1 MGYVENEILTLAKKQ
16 VGYKEDP
23 LGSNKTK
30 YARFFD
36 VEAWQFFN
44 TKKNPCYWC
53 SVFVIWLI
61 VQVLYPLLGKSYD
74 ACRKWLG
81 MPIPKLNEA
90 AGCKQFYG
98 YLKAKGWTVAKN
110 QGRAADI
117 IFFNTGAGSCAHVG
131 IIESV
136 ENGKYYTIEG
146 NKSNQVKRCS
156 YAINSSEIYAVV
168 HIDYSEFDKK
178 PEPEPLPIPT
188 PEPIVVPT
196 EKKYRVTGIKTFLA
210 IRSTPVVAPNDA
222 NKVGELKNGAIVTV
236 YEKNGGWARITGNC
250 WVSMSYLKEV

>member
-1 MGYVENEILTLAKKQ
+1 MGYIVDELTKLMDKEQ
-16 VGYKEDP
+16 GYAEEP
-23 LGSNKTK
+23 IGSNKQK
-30 YARFFD
+30 FSRFFD

-53 SVFVIWLI
+53 SVYVIWTL
-61 VQVLYPLLGKSYD
+61 VQVLTPILGSYSKV
-74 ACRKWLG
+74 RTWLG
-81 MPIPKLNEA
+81 MPAPKNNEA
-90 AGCKQFYG
+90 AGCWQFYS
-98 YLKAKGWTVAKN
+98 YLKAKGWEIDKKKG
-110 QGRAADI
+110 QPGDI
-117 IFFNTGAGSCAHVG
+117 IFFNTSAGKCAHIGMIRNV
-131 IIESV
+131 SS
-136 ENGKYYTIEG
+136 GKYITSEG
-146 NKSNQVKRCS
+146 NVNNRVSKCTHTIGASN
-156 YAINSSEIYAVV
+156 IYAVI
-168 HIDYSEFDKK
+168 HPDYASIEPK

-210 IRSTPVVAPNDA
+210 IRSTPVVAPGDK